1 MKIGKKPILSG
12 NPVARPTVE
21 IEAEKHKDH
30 LQIMYLRR
38 LHGLTEAQAQMMA
51 VLIWGGLQ

>member
-1 MKIGKKPILSG
+1 MKISKKPTFSG
-12 NPVARPTVE
+12 NPIVKPSVDMDMER
-21 IEAEKHKDH
+21 HKDR

-51 VLIWGGLQ
+51 ILIWGGLQ